1 MSDTPRKE
9 PIDDNNELADS
20 PDLRYNLDSLDDYI
34 SISEKVAREGRYD
47 EAVDVLR
54 EANKR
59 YPESPTG
66 RYNLGVALF
75 LRVKQDREHLE
86 LWENLADDEQFA
98 EEAMAALEG
107 AVDADPQFYQ
117 AYNNLGR
124 LYALRGRK
132 HDAIE
137 AWEKSLA
144 IKSDQPEIAEE
155 LKMYRDKIGPSE
167 EDLEAERL
175 MENEKP
181 DRDL

>member
-1 MSDTPRKE
+1 MSDTPRNE
-9 PIDDNNELADS
+9 PVNEDNEMADS
-20 PDLRYNLDSLDDYI
+20 PELRYNLDSLDDYI
-34 SISEKVAREGRYD
+34 SVSEKVARDGRYD

-75 LRVKQDREHLE
+75 LRVKQDHEHLE
-86 LWENLADDEQFA
+86 LWENLADDEQYA

-124 LYALRGRK
+124 LYTLRGRK
-132 HDAIE
+132 QDAVE
-137 AWEKSLA
+137 AWEKSLQ
-144 IKSDQPEIAEE
+144 IKPDQADVAAD
-155 LKMYRDKIGPSE
+155 LKLYRDKIAPTD
-167 EDLEAERL
+167 EDVQAQKL
-175 MENEKP
+175 MDKDNEGGKF
-181 DRDL
+181 

>member
-1 MSDTPRKE
+1 MSDTPGNSPVNDE
-9 PIDDNNELADS
+9 NELADS
-20 PDLRYNLDSLDDYI
+20 PELRYNLDSLDDYI
-34 SISEKVAREGRYD
+34 SVSEKVAREGRFD

-86 LWENLADDEQFA
+86 LWENLADDEQYA

-132 HDAIE
+132 HDAIA

-144 IKSDQPEIAEE
+144 VKPDQADVRSEMEV
-155 LKMYRDKIGPSE
+155 YRDKLGPRD
-167 EDLEAERL
+167 EDIEAQQL